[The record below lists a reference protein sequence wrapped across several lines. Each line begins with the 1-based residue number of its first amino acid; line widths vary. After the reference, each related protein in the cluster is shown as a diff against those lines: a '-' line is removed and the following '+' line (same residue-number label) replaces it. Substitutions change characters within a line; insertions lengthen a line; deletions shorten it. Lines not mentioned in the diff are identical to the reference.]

1 MRRKVK
7 LAGRKN
13 TSLQACLTVP
23 ADFFYA
29 FAYVSD
35 APDKPEAWKIRRRNS
50 TMLPIKRV
58 LIGRPLKSA
67 ELGDQKLSKT
77 KALAILS
84 SDALSSVA
92 YGPEQI
98 LIVLIT
104 VGTAAYWYSLP
115 IAAAVLFLLTALL
128 LSYRQI
134 IYAYP
139 HGGGA
144 YVVSKSNLGVNPGL
158 IAGGSL
164 LVDYILTVA
173 VSVSAGTDAITSA
186 FPELYPYNLPISI
199 VFVILLTI
207 LNLRGVTESA
217 SILAYP
223 VYLFV
228 AALALMIGAGIWK
241 MMIGALPHEVHAPIG
256 TPAAG
261 ISLFI
266 LLRAFA
272 SGSSALTG
280 VEAISNAIPN
290 FKDPAPKNAVKTL
303 IYMGIILAILFSG
316 IVVLAWY
323 LNIIPSREVTVVSQ
337 IAEQVFGRNGL
348 YFFVQGMTALILI
361 LAANTGYSAFPLLAV
376 NLANDKFIPRMFTI
390 RGDRLGYSN
399 GILIL
404 GAASILLLIAFKG
417 HTDRL
422 IPLYAVGV
430 FIPFTLSQT
439 GMMLKW
445 LRERPAGWK
454 WKFAINT
461 AGAAISFI
469 VTMVFFLTKFTQVWP
484 VLLFLPVIVYVFRRI
499 RKHYEAVG
507 EQLRL
512 EETGAVLPVNGNVI
526 IVPVAGVTQVVENSL
541 RYAKSLAAEQI
552 IAVYVSFDKEEQ
564 KRFEEKWEKWQPN
577 TRLVTLYSSYR
588 SLIQPLTKF
597 VDTVEHKASEAGYRV
612 TVIIPQF
619 IPKKGWHN
627 ILHNQSSLL
636 IRTFLLYRRNVVV
649 TTVPFHLKK

>member
-1 MRRKVK
+1 
-7 LAGRKN
+7 
-13 TSLQACLTVP
+13 
-23 ADFFYA
+23 
-29 FAYVSD
+29 
-35 APDKPEAWKIRRRNS
+35 
-50 TMLPIKRV
+50 MLITLKRF
-58 LIGRPLKSA
+58 LIGRPLKSN
-67 ELGDQKLSKT
+67 ELGEQKLNKA

-98 LIVLIT
+98 LIVLVTFGT
-104 VGTAAYWYSLP
+104 VAAWYSIP
-115 IAAAVLFLLTALL
+115 IAIGVLILLTALI

-134 IYAYP
+134 IFAYP
-139 HGGGA
+139 QGGGA
-144 YVVSKSNLGVNPGL
+144 YVVTKNNLGVNAGL

-186 FPELYPYNLPISI
+186 LPALHDHKVGIAI
-199 VFVILLTI
+199 FFVLLITI

-228 AALALMIGAGIWK
+228 LALFILIAVGIYH
-241 MMIGALPHEVHAPIG
+241 IVTGHVPRTLHTPIG
-256 TPAAG
+256 TPVAG

-290 FKDPAPKNAVKTL
+290 FKDPAPNNAGKTL
-303 IYMGIILAILFSG
+303 MMMGVLLAILFSG
-316 IVVLAWY
+316 IVYLAY
-323 LNIIPSREVTVVSQ
+323 YYGSTPLPNVTLVSQ
-337 IAEQVFGRNGL
+337 IAEATFGRNFM
-348 YFFVQGMTALILI
+348 YFFIQGTTALILI

-376 NLANDKFIPRMFTI
+376 NLAKNKFIPRMFFV

-399 GILIL
+399 GIIIL
-404 GAASILLLIAFKG
+404 GLASIFLIVAF
-417 HTDRL
+417 HAETEHL

-439 GMMLKW
+439 GMIVKW
-445 LRERPAGWK
+445 IREKPQGWLPK
-454 WKFAINT
+454 LIINSI
-461 AGAAISFI
+461 GALISFI
-469 VTMVFFLTKFTQVWP
+469 VTIMFFSTKFGQVWP
-484 VLLFLPVIVYVFRRI
+484 IFVFMPIIIYIFYQIKR
-499 RKHYEAVG
+499 HYDAVG

-512 EETGAVLPVNGNVI
+512 TCAEPAMTIKGNI
-526 IVPVAGVTQVVENSL
+526 IVVPVAGMTRVVENTL
-541 RYAKSLAAEQI
+541 NYAKSFHVDQI
-552 IAVYVSFDKEEQ
+552 IAVYVSFEKEDK
-564 KRFEEKWEKWQPN
+564 KDFEEKWKKWQPDV
-577 TRLVTLYSSYR
+577 RLVTLYSQYR
-588 SLIQPLTKF
+588 SIINPLGKF
-597 VDTVEHKASEAGYRV
+597 IDTIDHKANEANYQV

-627 ILHNQSSLL
+627 VLHNQSGIW
-636 IRTFLLYRRNVVV
+636 IRSFLLFRTNVVV
-649 TTVPFHLKK
+649 TTVPYHLIK

>member
-1 MRRKVK
+1 M
-7 LAGRKN
+7 
-13 TSLQACLTVP
+13 SL
-23 ADFFYA
+23 
-29 FAYVSD
+29 
-35 APDKPEAWKIRRRNS
+35 
-50 TMLPIKRV
+50 KRF
-58 LIGRPLKSA
+58 LIGRPLKST
-67 ELGDQKLSKT
+67 ELGEQKLNKT

-98 LIVLIT
+98 LLVLIT
-104 VGTAAYWYSLP
+104 ISAAAFWYSIP
-115 IAAAVLFLLTALL
+115 IAVGVLVLLTALI

-134 IYAYP
+134 IFAYP

-144 YVVSKSNLGVNPGL
+144 YVVSKENLGTNYGL

-186 FPELYPYNLPISI
+186 FPSLHPYTVII
-199 VFVILLTI
+199 AIIFVLFITT

-228 AALALMIGAGIWK
+228 LALFILIGVGIFN
-241 MMIGALPHEVHAPIG
+241 ILTGHVPAELHAPIG
-256 TPAAG
+256 TPVAG
-261 ISLFI
+261 ISLFL

-290 FKDPAPKNAVKTL
+290 FKDPAPNNASKTL
-303 IYMGIILAILFSG
+303 LAMGTLLAVLFSG
-316 IVVLAWY
+316 IVFLAY
-323 LNIIPSREVTVVSQ
+323 YYGVAPKAQVTVVSQ
-337 IAEQVFGRNGL
+337 IAEMTFGRNFM
-348 YFFVQGMTALILI
+348 YFFIQGTTALILI

-376 NLANDKFIPRMFTI
+376 NLAKDKFIPRMFTV

-399 GILIL
+399 GIIMLGVCSIILIVV
-404 GAASILLLIAFKG
+404 FKG
-417 HTDRL
+417 QTEHL

-445 LRERPAGWK
+445 LRTKPQGWVP
-454 WKFAINT
+454 KFIINT
-461 AGAAISFI
+461 IGALISLT
-469 VTMVFFLTKFTQVWP
+469 VSLMFFLTKFNQVWP
-484 VLLFLPVIVYVFRRI
+484 VLIFLPLIILFFYRI

-507 EQLRL
+507 DQLRL
-512 EETGAVLPVNGNVI
+512 TTCERAVPIEGNVI
-526 IVPVAGVTQVVENSL
+526 IVPVAGITHVVENSL
-541 RYAKSLAAEQI
+541 NYAKSLSPHQI
-552 IAVYVSFDKEEQ
+552 IAVYVP
-564 KRFEEKWEKWQPN
+564 FERHDEDEFEAKWEKWQPDV
-577 TRLVTLYSSYR
+577 RLVTLYSPYR
-588 SLIQPLTKF
+588 SIIHPLLKF
-597 VDTVEHKASEAGYRV
+597 VDTVQRKASESNYQV
-612 TVIIPQF
+612 TVVIPQF

-627 ILHNQSSLL
+627 ILHNQSGLM
-636 IRTFLLYRRNVVV
+636 IRTKLLYSKKVIV
-649 TTVPFHLKK
+649 TTVPYRLKK

>member
-1 MRRKVK
+1 M
-7 LAGRKN
+7 
-13 TSLQACLTVP
+13 
-23 ADFFYA
+23 
-29 FAYVSD
+29 
-35 APDKPEAWKIRRRNS
+35 
-50 TMLPIKRV
+50 
-58 LIGRPLKSA
+58 LIGRPLKSN
-67 ELGDQKLSKT
+67 ELGEQRLNKK

-104 VGTAAYWYSLP
+104 VGAAAFWYSIP
-115 IAAAVLFLLTALL
+115 IAVGVLILLTALI

-134 IYAYP
+134 IFAYP

-173 VSVSAGTDAITSA
+173 VSVSAGTDALTSA
-186 FPELYPYNLPISI
+186 FPTLHNFNVEIAI
-199 VFVILLTI
+199 VFVIFITI

-228 AALALMIGAGIWK
+228 LALLILIGVGIFN
-241 MMIGALPHEVHAPIG
+241 ILTGGVSPELHTPIG
-256 TPAAG
+256 TPVAG

-290 FKDPAPKNAVKTL
+290 FKDPAPNNAAKTL
-303 IYMGIILAILFSG
+303 MAMGALLAILFSG
-316 IVVLAWY
+316 IVFLAY
-323 LNIIPSREVTVVSQ
+323 YYGITPSGEVTVVSQ
-337 IAEQVFGRNGL
+337 IAEETFGRNFM
-348 YFFVQGMTALILI
+348 YFFIQGTTALILI

-376 NLANDKFIPRMFTI
+376 NLAKDKFIPRAFLM

-399 GILIL
+399 GIIILGIASIILIL
-404 GAASILLLIAFKG
+404 AFQAETE
-417 HTDRL
+417 HL

-430 FIPFTLSQT
+430 FVPFTLSQS
-439 GMMLKW
+439 GMMVKW
-445 LRERPAGWK
+445 LREKPQGWVP
-454 WKFAINT
+454 KFIINT
-461 AGAAISFI
+461 TGAVISLT
-469 VTMVFFLTKFTQVWP
+469 VTLMFFLTKFSQVWSI
-484 VLLFLPVIVYVFRRI
+484 LIFLPIIVFVFHKI

-507 EQLRL
+507 DQLRL
-512 EETGAVLPVNGNVI
+512 TTCEPSGTIDGNVM
-526 IVPVAGVTQVVENSL
+526 IVPVAGMTHVVENTL
-541 RYAKSLAAEQI
+541 NYAKSLSPQQI
-552 IAVYVSFDKEEQ
+552 IAVYVAFERDDEK
-564 KRFEEKWEKWQPN
+564 KFEEKWKKWQPEV
-577 TRLVTLYSSYR
+577 RLVTLHSHYR
-588 SLIQPLTKF
+588 SIINPLTKF
-597 VDTVEHKASEAGYRV
+597 VDTVENKAREGNYQV
-612 TVIIPQF
+612 TVVIPQF

-627 ILHNQSSLL
+627 ILHNQSSFL
-636 IRTFLLYRRNVVV
+636 IRAFLLFRRDVVV
-649 TTVPFHLKK
+649 TTVPYHLKK